1 MLMMDMPRSKRSKR
15 NAIQYRFVAN
25 EVESKL
31 QVGKANRLIKL
42 LYDQTGTSTALFM
55 TGGRWAGRG
64 CEGRA
69 SDYLI
74 ERLSQTLLGLTL
86 HVYPGASF
94 DPLGFYEPEVHYLAL
109 GLSEE
114 YAWCLGSDF
123 LQDSV
128 LWASADAV
136 PRAIHPLRAGME
148 TDTTLLSSGRRL
160 ECRST
165 E

>member
-1 MLMMDMPRSKRSKR
+1 MLMMDMPRSKRSKK

-25 EVESKL
+25 EVESSL
-31 QVGKANRLIKL
+31 QAGKANRLIRL

-55 TGGRWAGRG
+55 TGGRGAAIGSRSH
-64 CEGRA
+64 A
-69 SDYLI
+69 SDHLI
-74 ERLSQTLLGLTL
+74 ERLGQTLLGLTS
-86 HVYPGASF
+86 HVYPGTTF
-94 DPLGFYEPEVHYLAL
+94 DPLGFYDPEVHFLAL

-114 YAWCLGSDF
+114 YAWYLGSDF